1 MNAALLSNPGT
12 ENPFKLWREL
22 GETMTKHA
30 TIIRYNAGLDEADAK
45 IVELLDRYKN
55 VNLSDKTQWAN
66 TSFAFT
72 RQLYNML
79 QLGRVIVQ
87 GARLRDESRG
97 AHYKPDFPDR
107 NDAQFLKTTKAVYD
121 PTNNTPAF
129 SWEEVDTSLIPPR
142 PRTYTASA

>member
-1 MNAALLSNPGT
+1 
-12 ENPFKLWREL
+12 
-22 GETMTKHA
+22 MTKHA

-45 IVELLDRYKN
+45 IVELLERYKN
-55 VNLSDKTQWAN
+55 VNLADKSQWAN

-79 QLGRVIVQ
+79 ELGRVIVQ

-107 NDAQFLKTTKAVYD
+107 NDEKFLKTTKAVFE
-121 PTNNTPAF
+121 PVAKVPRF
-129 SWEEVDTSLIPPR
+129 EWEEVDTSHIKPR
-142 PRTYTASA
+142 PRSYTATA